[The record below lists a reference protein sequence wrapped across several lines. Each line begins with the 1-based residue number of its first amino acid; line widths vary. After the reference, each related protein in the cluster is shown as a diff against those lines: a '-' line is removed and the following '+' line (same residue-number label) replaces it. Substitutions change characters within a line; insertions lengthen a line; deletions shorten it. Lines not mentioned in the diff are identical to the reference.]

1 MQVSKRI
8 FQLETETAFAV
19 LAKANELASKGMDII
34 NLGIGQPDFPTPK
47 NIQEAAIK
55 AIKEGKHGYT
65 PSNGIPELRE
75 AVTENILNNYGVEIN
90 PKNILITPGGKPV
103 IFISALIFGGSENEI
118 IYPDPGFPI
127 YRSMIKFSGATPVP
141 LYLEE
146 EDNFEINFDKLQNLI
161 TPKTSLIII
170 NNPNNP
176 TGSFMNKE
184 KIEKLVELLERYK
197 NLHILSDEI
206 YSKIIFDNYKMPSLI
221 KYKNL
226 HDRLVILDGWSKTYC
241 MTGWR
246 LGWSVWPKKYIEYA
260 NKLCVNN
267 HSCPTSIS
275 QYAGLEALKGP
286 QEELKKNLN
295 EFQKRKEFLYEEI
308 NKLENISCFNPGGAF
323 YAFPNISKTGLSG
336 KEFSEIAL
344 EKKGVALVPGTS
356 FGDKAEMFV
365 RISFANSL
373 EKISEAIK
381 RISSIWKKLKQ

>member
-8 FQLETETAFAV
+8 FELETETAFAV
-19 LAKANELASKGMDII
+19 LAKANDLASKGQDII

-55 AIKEGKHGYT
+55 AIKDGKHGYT
-65 PSNGIPELRE
+65 PSNGIPELRD
-75 AVTENILNNYGVEIN
+75 AVAEKISNDYNESIN
-90 PKNILITPGGKPV
+90 PENILITPGGKPV
-103 IFISALIFGGSENEI
+103 IFISALIFGGAEKEI

-141 LYLEE
+141 LYLDED
-146 EDNFEINFDKLQNLI
+146 DNFEINLDKLINLI

-176 TGSFMNKE
+176 TGAFMNKN
-184 KIEKLVELLERYK
+184 KIDRLVKILEEHPK
-197 NLHILSDEI
+197 LHILSDEI
-206 YSKIIFDNYKMPSLI
+206 YSKIIFNNCKMPTLL

-226 HDRLVILDGWSKTYC
+226 HNRLIILDGWSKTYC

-246 LGWSVWPKKYIEYA
+246 LGWSIWPNNLIDYA

-275 QYAGLEALKGP
+275 QYAGIEALKGP
-286 QEELKKNLN
+286 QDELNKIVD
-295 EFQKRKEFLYEEI
+295 EFQKRKDFLHTEI
-308 NKLENISCFNPGGAF
+308 NKLSKLKCFNPGGAF
-323 YAFPNISKTGLSG
+323 YAFPNISKTGLTG
-336 KEFSEIAL
+336 KQFSDLAL

-356 FGDKAEMFV
+356 FGDKADNYV
-365 RISFANSL
+365 RISFANSI

-381 RISSIWKKLKQ
+381 RISTIWKK

>member
-1 MQVSKRI
+1 MLVSKRI

-34 NLGIGQPDFPTPK
+34 NLGIGQPDFPTPM

-55 AIKEGKHGYT
+55 AIKDGKHGYT
-65 PSNGIPELRE
+65 PSNGLPELRE
-75 AVTENILNNYGVEIN
+75 AVAEKISKDYDITIN
-90 PKNILITPGGKPV
+90 PENILITPGGKPV
-103 IFISALIFGGSENEI
+103 IFISTLIFGGNKKEI

-127 YRSMIKFSGATPVP
+127 YRSMIKFSGASPIP
-141 LYLEE
+141 LYLDE
-146 EDNFEINFDKLQNLI
+146 EDNFEINLDKLENLI

-176 TGSFMNKE
+176 TGSFMNE
-184 KIEKLVELLERYK
+184 NKINKLVKILEK
-197 NLHILSDEI
+197 HPNLCILSDEI
-206 YSKIIFDNYKMPSLI
+206 YSKIIFDNQKMPSLV

-226 HDRLVILDGWSKTYC
+226 HDRLIILDGWSKTYC

-275 QYAGLEALKGP
+275 QYAGIEALRGP
-286 QEELKKNLN
+286 QRDLQKIVN
-295 EFQKRKEFLYEEI
+295 EFQKRKEFLHTEI
-308 NKLENISCFNPGGAF
+308 NKINKISCFNPGGAF
-323 YAFPNISKTGLSG
+323 YAFPNISNTGLSG
-336 KEFSEIAL
+336 IEFSKLAL

-381 RISSIWKKLKQ
+381 RISTI